1 MGAVA
6 GPRQAGHPVPEPTPH
21 GGEREHAWLSCRER
35 DEGSDDFWGEHW
47 ALHTLGTGD
56 GDAREQ
62 RRVQGQWGCAA
73 PRTSAEERRPA
84 WTDPR
89 ADGARA
95 TLAVEGKAP
104 ALCRQVRASRVPVGK
119 ARGMRHKARCREQR
133 SSEKPDWKQPRARA
147 SEASSGVGGSDPGL
161 ASSCT
166 PGCVAGQSALTGLGP
181 KPAPPRPPGTTMRLG
196 GLWAGTELGCGSVR
210 PHFWV
215 GAAGRPT
222 VTSLSPLEG
231 QSLLKQIFQNLPRL
245 LQCSPP
251 HVSSLPRP
259 GCEGSVP
266 CSFLFRGLGGGW
278 PHAVPQGV
286 TAKTVPGAG
295 PLFYCQASLYTNL
308 SVKCRWGP
316 GQEVRGP
323 RPPSALV

>member
-1 MGAVA
+1 MTTSGENTGHFTRWGLGTATRGSSGGCKASGAVQ
-6 GPRQAGHPVPEPTPH
+6 RPEPLPRRDGPPGRTH
-21 GGEREHAWLSCRER
+21 GQTEPGRRWL
-35 DEGSDDFWGEHW
+35 W
-47 ALHTLGTGD
+47 
-56 GDAREQ
+56 
-62 RRVQGQWGCAA
+62 
-73 PRTSAEERRPA
+73 
-84 WTDPR
+84 
-89 ADGARA
+89 
-95 TLAVEGKAP
+95 
-104 ALCRQVRASRVPVGK
+104 K
-119 ARGMRHKARCREQR
+119 ARHQRCAGRCGPAGSPWVRHEACGTRLDAGEQR

-323 RPPSALV
+323 RPRAALV